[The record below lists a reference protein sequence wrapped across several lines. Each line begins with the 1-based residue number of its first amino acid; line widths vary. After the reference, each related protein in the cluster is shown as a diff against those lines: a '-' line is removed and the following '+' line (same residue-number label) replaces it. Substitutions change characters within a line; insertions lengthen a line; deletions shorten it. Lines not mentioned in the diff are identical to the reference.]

1 MAGRWQ
7 TYSEARLLETRLC
20 DLPLRVDGTVVAERR
35 DRLYEELAAKDLRFR
50 PHFWLSQ
57 EWFTPD
63 GVPGIA
69 VPFYLAHPR
78 LVQLERQFMLEAEGS
93 TEANC
98 MRILRHEAGHAID
111 NAFRLHRR
119 KRWRELFGAFTD
131 PYPDA
136 YRPRPASKRY
146 VHHLNGWYAQAHP
159 AEDFAET
166 FAVWLTPGYP
176 WRKRYAGWPA
186 LEKLL
191 YVDELMAELVGQT
204 PPVRTRRH
212 IEPLREAKL
221 TLAEHYE
228 RKRAHYSVEWP
239 GYYDRDL
246 RRIFDADTKST
257 KRPAA
262 SAFLRAHRREFSR
275 KVAEA
280 SGVPPYTIDQ
290 LLVNMT
296 ERCRVM
302 KLRLRESPTR
312 TRERMLLM
320 LTVHTMHV
328 AHAGYFPIAV

>member
-1 MAGRWQ
+1 MPGRWQ
-7 TYSEARLLETRLC
+7 SYSEPRLLNTRLC
-20 DLPLRVDGTVVAERR
+20 DLTLRIEGSVIEERKQ
-35 DRLYEELAAKDLRFR
+35 RLYDELEAKGLRFR
-50 PHFWLSQ
+50 PHFWLSL

-78 LVQLERQFMLEAEGS
+78 LTQLERQMMLEAEGAP
-93 TEANC
+93 EPVC

-119 KRWRELFGAFTD
+119 RRWKDLFGSFND

-186 LEKLL
+186 LEKLQ
-191 YVDELMAELVGQT
+191 YVDELMTELIGQT

-212 IEPLREAKL
+212 IEPLSEAKL

-228 RKRAHYSVEWP
+228 KKRAHYSVEWP

-246 RRIFDADTKST
+246 RRIFEADTKSRA
-257 KRPAA
+257 RPAA
-262 SAFLRAHRREFSR
+262 SAFLRTHRREFSR

-280 SGVPPYTIDQ
+280 SGLPPYTIDQ
-290 LLVNMT
+290 LMQNMI
-296 ERCRVM
+296 ERCRTL

-320 LTVHTMHV
+320 LTVHTMHI

>member
-1 MAGRWQ
+1 MPGRWH
-7 TYSEARLLETRLC
+7 TYSENRLLETRLC
-20 DLPLRVDGTVVAERR
+20 DLPLRVEDSIVEERKH
-35 DRLYEELAAKDLRFR
+35 RLYEELAARGLRFR
-50 PHFWLSQ
+50 PHFWFSQ

-78 LVQLERQFMLEAEGS
+78 LVQLERQFMLEAEGA

-98 MRILRHEAGHAID
+98 LRILRHEAGHAID
-111 NAFRLHRR
+111 NAYRLHRR
-119 KRWRELFGAFTD
+119 KRWRELFGAFND

-191 YVDELMAELVGQT
+191 YVDELMGEIAGLP
-204 PPVRTRRH
+204 PPVRCRRH
-212 IEPLREAKL
+212 IEPLREAKI
-221 TLAEHYE
+221 TIAEHYE

-246 RRIFDADTKST
+246 RRIFALRNESQ
-257 KRPAA
+257 RGAA
-262 SAFLRAHRREFSR
+262 SVFLRTHRREFSR
-275 KVAEA
+275 KVSEA

-290 LLVNMT
+290 LLHNMI

-302 KLRLRESPTR
+302 KLRLRETPAR